1 MINIAKNK
9 SPLAILV
16 REKTRHD
23 RKHKLNNHKEQILV
37 NNLRL
42 TIIETFLW
50 LYPLHDRFVCWRYL
64 L

>member
-1 MINIAKNK
+1 MIYYVMINIAKNK

-42 TIIETFLW
+42 TIIETFL
-50 LYPLHDRFVCWRYL
+50 
-64 L
+64 